1 MSPPLVDDFEI
12 HVTEVSQS
20 DITNLLRGYVVF
32 RGERLPFSAVAY
44 GRIGGQN
51 VRPEFSAETQRRLQE
66 LGVNVDELE
75 LQMQQKMLE
84 GDLVLEEHGGE
95 TSADG

>member
-1 MSPPLVDDFEI
+1 MSPLPVDEFEI

-20 DITNLLRGYVVF
+20 EITNLLRGYVLF

-51 VRPEFSAETQRRLQE
+51 VRPEFPAETQRRLQE

-84 GDLVLEEHGGE
+84 GDLVLEEQKEGGNP
-95 TSADG
+95 DV